1 MKAAKNVSSSL
12 SLWRFLPAGSSAK
25 TSEGGEIREF
35 ARLLEEQIPRL
46 RRYARALTRQTTRGD
61 DLVQDCLR
69 RAVQKRQLFEPG
81 TNLRAWLFTIMHNQH
96 ASGVRSGLRE
106 GLHVPVDDG
115 TRMLQT
121 PPTQDAALLLSDL
134 KRRFARLPE
143 EQRQVMALVCF
154 EAFSYDQT
162 AAILGIGLG
171 TVRSRLSRGREALH
185 TVLQVEPSQSAAQG

>member
-1 MKAAKNVSSSL
+1 MKAAKNASSSF
-12 SLWRFLPAGSSAK
+12 SRWRFLPAGSSAK
-25 TSEGGEIREF
+25 ISEAGEIREF
-35 ARLLEEQIPRL
+35 ARLLEQQIPRL
-46 RRYARALTRQTTRGD
+46 RRYAHALAHETTRGD
-61 DLVQDCLR
+61 DLVQDCLC
-69 RAVQKRQLFEPG
+69 RAVQKRHLFEPG

-106 GLHVPVDDG
+106 GLNVPVDDG

-121 PPTQDAALLLSDL
+121 PPTQDAALSDL

-162 AAILGIGLG
+162 AAILGIRPG